1 MRRRL
6 LVPLISILV
15 IAFGGLGANL
25 LAGNSPALG
34 LDLQGGVSVT
44 LQPVGEYE
52 ANALDVAVEII
63 RQC

>member
-6 LVPLISILV
+6 LVPLISIVV

-44 LQPVGEYE
+44 LQPVGGKGGRIQRRFKWE
-52 ANALDVAVEII
+52 VGG
-63 RQC
+63 